1 MPVIAINALTCLRR
15 FHGFLVDRLRMIFDF
30 NEIGHFI
37 VCPVQ
42 FYSIPLCFSGCYE
55 RSRRILGKLVHGT
68 EHTPRVVLLWPL
80 SQLKGLRN
88 VFLISWLMGT
98 LLLGRSLVNVL
109 LRTQMI
115 DGMLSTR
122 RVGQDT
128 YGIALQ
134 CVPNRGGAHKV
145 TPQSENM

>member
-1 MPVIAINALTCLRR
+1 
-15 FHGFLVDRLRMIFDF
+15 
-30 NEIGHFI
+30 
-37 VCPVQ
+37 
-42 FYSIPLCFSGCYE
+42 
-55 RSRRILGKLVHGT
+55 
-68 EHTPRVVLLWPL
+68 
-80 SQLKGLRN
+80 
-88 VFLISWLMGT
+88 MGT